1 MRAYYHSSGGS
12 SGGWGYGGGSS
23 GGYGYASSGGSNGY
37 GSWGSSGGGYG
48 AAYGGAYDTMIE
60 SGAPG
65 EAAPYEEGPPPPPPG
80 DDDLPPDADLP
91 PDPDEPSAGGTRRLM
106 PLMRSATLNVRVP
119 LEAKVYVNGLAT
131 SSRGSLRRYVSNGL
145 QPGYSYTYELRA
157 EMVQDGRVLSE
168 TKTVKLEA
176 GQSSTIDFA
185 FADRNE
191 PNERVAAAGLR
202 TSLTLRVP
210 ADARVYLSGNE
221 TSSFGVVRHFSTTR
235 LAEGDQWL
243 DYEIKVEVDRDGQT
257 LSREQTV
264 SLAAG
269 DARELTI
276 DFDGPELAL
285 TASK

>member
-12 SGGWGYGGGSS
+12 SGGWGYAGYGGGSS
-23 GGYGYASSGGSNGY
+23 GGYGYASSGGSYGY
-37 GSWGSSGGGYG
+37 GSWGSSGG
-48 AAYGGAYDTMIE
+48 AYGGTMMRIE
-60 SGAPG
+60 PGAPYS

-80 DDDLPPDADLP
+80 DADLPPDADVP

-145 QPGYSYTYELRA
+145 QPGYSYSYELRA

-168 TKTVKLEA
+168 TKSVKLEA

-202 TSLTLRVP
+202 TSLTVRVP

-285 TASK
+285 TARK